1 MQPASKPTIPTRIH
15 HLAPQGCNRT
25 LLTSPLRFQRREIVV
40 NDVALVER
48 NPPAVERL
56 AHDALIIAVHAA
68 VRQARLSLRVRA
80 KLAFQ
85 ERLAATVARL
95 AAHVD
100 RLARRAADRRRRVFR
115 FVFLDRAVPSARR
128 VIRRD
133 LALSVRDRLTGGD
146 ICARATFTF
155 ARAGRAHLALHL
167 ALDRDLAL
175 GGLAVLL
182 LGTASLHVAG
192 RGGFTSHWLA
202 ALARALG
209 HLRAFGAL
217 LRLLA
222 LAGLPGLLTGPLLL
236 GFLRAGLAGLAFLL
250 FAAGRLALL
259 ASLLARL
266 FGLALRALRLV

>member
-1 MQPASKPTIPTRIH
+1 
-15 HLAPQGCNRT
+15 
-25 LLTSPLRFQRREIVV
+25 
-40 NDVALVER
+40 
-48 NPPAVERL
+48 
-56 AHDALIIAVHAA
+56 
-68 VRQARLSLRVRA
+68 
-80 KLAFQ
+80 
-85 ERLAATVARL
+85 
-95 AAHVD
+95 
-100 RLARRAADRRRRVFR
+100 
-115 FVFLDRAVPSARR
+115 
-128 VIRRD
+128 
-133 LALSVRDRLTGGD
+133 
-146 ICARATFTF
+146 
-155 ARAGRAHLALHL
+155 
-167 ALDRDLAL
+167 
-175 GGLAVLL
+175 LL

-192 RGGFTSHWLA
+192 RGGFTRHWLA